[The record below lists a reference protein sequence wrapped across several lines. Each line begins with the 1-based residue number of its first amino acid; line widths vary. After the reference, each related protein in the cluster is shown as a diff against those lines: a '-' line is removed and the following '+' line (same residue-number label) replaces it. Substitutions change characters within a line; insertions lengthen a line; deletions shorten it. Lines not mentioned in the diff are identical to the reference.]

1 MEKFKSLLIAKDEE
15 KIIFS
20 GYFMEKFFFETKE
33 RGKIEVINDYLFY
46 KFEIEY
52 ITNYLKENLLNKL

>member
-20 GYFMEKFFFETKE
+20 GYFMEKFFFGTKE
-33 RGKIEVINDYLFY
+33 NEKIEVINDYLFY
-46 KFEIEY
+46 KFEVEY
-52 ITNYLKENLLNKL
+52 IINHLNENLLNKI